1 MKIFQYIAFTNT
13 IIQIYKT
20 AKRGEHMKYF
30 EGIKGKL
37 LLIAIIVI
45 LILGSIGYAKI
56 SVQRK
61 TKMLSNTVEEKVT
74 RLVELSTVKYNYT
87 NVVEYDNK
95 MQVSGINLPFTS
107 KRFILKYSGYI
118 KAGISLDTMEVKV
131 KDKETVEIIMD
142 NAEIFENVIPEE
154 EVYFFDEKE
163 SIFNK
168 LSFKDLYVVLIEE
181 KDKMEKEVVEKGLLN
196 DAEKNGSEIIK
207 SLLEGMG
214 FKSITIRFK

>member
-1 MKIFQYIAFTNT
+1 
-13 IIQIYKT
+13 
-20 AKRGEHMKYF
+20 MKYF

-87 NVVEYDNK
+87 NVVEYENK
-95 MQVSGINLPFTS
+95 MQVSGVNLPFTN

-131 KDKETVEIIMD
+131 KDKETIEIIMD

>member
-1 MKIFQYIAFTNT
+1 
-13 IIQIYKT
+13 
-20 AKRGEHMKYF
+20 MKYF

-37 LLIAIIVI
+37 LLIAIVVI
-45 LILGSIGYAKI
+45 FILGTIGYAKI

-61 TKMLSNTVEEKVT
+61 TNLLSNKVEEQVT
-74 RLVELSTVKYNYT
+74 KLMELSTVKYSYT
-87 NVVEYDNK
+87 NVVEYEDK
-95 MQVSGINLPFTS
+95 MQLSGINLPFTN

-118 KAGISLDTMEVKV
+118 KAGINLDTIEVKV
-131 KDKETVEIIMD
+131 KDKNSVEIIME

-181 KDKMEKEVVEKGLLN
+181 KDKMEKEAVDKGLLN
-196 DAEKNGSEIIK
+196 DAEKNGSEILK
-207 SLLEGMG
+207 YLLEGMG
-214 FKSITIRFK
+214 FKNITIRFK

>member
-1 MKIFQYIAFTNT
+1 
-13 IIQIYKT
+13 
-20 AKRGEHMKYF
+20 MKYF

-37 LLIAIIVI
+37 LLIAIVVI
-45 LILGSIGYAKI
+45 FILGTIGYAKI

-61 TKMLSNTVEEKVT
+61 TNLLSNKVEEQVT
-74 RLVELSTVKYNYT
+74 KLMELSTVKYSYT
-87 NVVEYDNK
+87 NVVEYEDK
-95 MQVSGINLPFTS
+95 MQLSGINLPFTN

-118 KAGISLDTMEVKV
+118 KAGINLDTIEVKV
-131 KDKETVEIIMD
+131 KDKNSVEIIME

-181 KDKMEKEVVEKGLLN
+181 KDKMEKEAVDKGLLN

-207 SLLEGMG
+207 YLLEGMG
-214 FKSITIRFK
+214 FKNITIRFK